1 MGRATA
7 AGVLTGRVSSLP
19 SARTQ
24 RLVLWIAIL
33 ASFVSFLDSS
43 VINVALPAISRDL
56 GGGLTTQQW
65 VVDAYLITLG
75 SLILVAGSLSDLL
88 GRVVVLRA
96 GLIGFGATS
105 VMCALAPTAEVLI
118 LARAL
123 QGVTAAL
130 LVPSSLALITS
141 NFEEAP
147 RAKAIGQWTAGTTV
161 AFIAGPLLGGVLVD
175 SVGWRWV
182 FGINVLPIA
191 VTLYLL
197 GVLRAK
203 DVRVEGVRIDYPG
216 AVLCVLGLAGPVYA
230 LIEQGNYGWGSPLI
244 LMPFVLGL
252 LCLAGF
258 IWREMTAQQP
268 LLPLSLFSVRNFAVG
283 NVATAFVYAALSIG
297 GFIIVLFLQQVAG
310 FPATLAALALLPVS
324 IVNILLAS
332 WFGSLAGRFGPRWF
346 MAFGPAL
353 AGGGYLLMLASEIPV
368 NYWTQLLPGIL
379 LFAVGLSATVAPLTA
394 AILGSVSEQ
403 QAGIG
408 SAVNN
413 AVSRVAGLIGIALVG
428 LVVGVKLD
436 LDGFHRVVTVTAVL
450 LILGGIVS
458 AAGIQNPRKLPAAR
472 ATQKAPQ
479 STRSYRIF
487 RPRR

>member
-1 MGRATA
+1 
-7 AGVLTGRVSSLP
+7 
-19 SARTQ
+19 
-24 RLVLWIAIL
+24 
-33 ASFVSFLDSS
+33 
-43 VINVALPAISRDL
+43 
-56 GGGLTTQQW
+56 
-65 VVDAYLITLG
+65 
-75 SLILVAGSLSDLL
+75 
-88 GRVVVLRA
+88 
-96 GLIGFGATS
+96 
-105 VMCALAPTAEVLI
+105 MCALAPTADWLV

-123 QGVTAAL
+123 QGVAGAL

-141 NFEEAP
+141 NFDEAP

-175 SVGWRWV
+175 SVGWRWI

-197 GVLRAK
+197 AVLRAK
-203 DVRVEGVRIDYPG
+203 DVRKKGVRIDYAG

-244 LMPFVLGL
+244 LVPLTLGI

-258 IWREMTAQQP
+258 IWRERTAHQP

-283 NVATAFVYAALSIG
+283 NVATAFIYAALSIG

-310 FPATLAALALLPVS
+310 FPATMAALALLPVS

-332 WFGSLAGRFGPRWF
+332 WFGALAGRFGPRWF
-346 MAFGPAL
+346 MALGPAL

-368 NYWTQLLPGIL
+368 DYWTQLMPGIL

-394 AILGSVSEQ
+394 AILGSVSEE

-428 LVVGVKLD
+428 LVVGGKLG
-436 LDGFHRVVTVTAVL
+436 LDGFHRMVGVTAVL

-458 AAGIQNPRKLPAAR
+458 AVGIQNPPRRPALRAR
-472 ATQKAPQ
+472 QKVPSQ
-479 STRSYRIF
+479 GTRSYRIF
-487 RPRR
+487 RPHR

>member
-1 MGRATA
+1 
-7 AGVLTGRVSSLP
+7 
-19 SARTQ
+19 
-24 RLVLWIAIL
+24 VLWIAIL
-33 ASFVSFLDSS
+33 ASFVSFLDGS
-43 VINVALPAISRDL
+43 VINVALPAISREL

-75 SLILVAGSLSDLL
+75 SLILVAGSLSDVL
-88 GRVVVLRA
+88 GRVLVLRA

-105 VMCALAPTAEVLI
+105 VMCALAPTADWLV

-123 QGVTAAL
+123 QGVAGAL

-141 NFEEAP
+141 NFDEAP

-175 SVGWRWV
+175 SVGWRWI

-197 GVLRAK
+197 AVLRAK
-203 DVRVEGVRIDYPG
+203 DVRKKGVRIDYAG

-244 LMPFVLGL
+244 LVPLTLGI

-258 IWREMTAQQP
+258 IWRERTAHQP

-283 NVATAFVYAALSIG
+283 NVATAFIYAALSIG

-310 FPATLAALALLPVS
+310 FPATMAALALLPVS

-332 WFGSLAGRFGPRWF
+332 WFGALAGRFGPRWF
-346 MAFGPAL
+346 MALGPAL

-368 NYWTQLLPGIL
+368 DYWTQLMPGIL

-394 AILGSVSEQ
+394 AILGSVSEE

-428 LVVGVKLD
+428 LVVGGKLG
-436 LDGFHRVVTVTAVL
+436 LDGFHRMVGVTAVL

-458 AAGIQNPRKLPAAR
+458 AVGIQNPPRRPALRAR
-472 ATQKAPQ
+472 QKVPSQ
-479 STRSYRIF
+479 GTRSYRIF
-487 RPRR
+487 RPHR

>member
-1 MGRATA
+1 
-7 AGVLTGRVSSLP
+7 VV
-19 SARTQ
+19 RTQ

-43 VINVALPAISRDL
+43 VINVALPAISREL
-56 GGGLTTQQW
+56 RGGITTQQW
-65 VVDAYLITLG
+65 VVDAYLVTLG

-96 GLIGFGATS
+96 GLFGFGATS
-105 VMCALAPTAEVLI
+105 LTCALAPTGEVLI
-118 LARAL
+118 WARAL
-123 QGVTAAL
+123 QGVAAAL

-141 NFEEAP
+141 NFDAAP

-182 FGINVLPIA
+182 FGINILPIA

-203 DVRVEGVRIDYPG
+203 EVRQEGVHIDYPG

-230 LIEQGNYGWGSPLI
+230 LIEQGNYGWRSPLI
-244 LMPFVLGL
+244 LMPFILGI

-258 IWREMTAQQP
+258 IWRERTAHQP

-310 FPATLAALALLPVS
+310 FPATFAALALLPVS
-324 IVNILLAS
+324 IVNIVLAS
-332 WFGSLAGRFGPRWF
+332 WFGSLAGRLGPRWF
-346 MAFGPAL
+346 MALGPVL
-353 AGGGYLLMLASEIPV
+353 AGVGYLLMLASEVPV
-368 NYWTQLLPGIL
+368 NYWTQLMPGIL
-379 LFAVGLSATVAPLTA
+379 FFAVGLSATVAPLTA

-413 AVSRVAGLIGIALVG
+413 AVSRVAGLLGIALVG
-428 LVVGVKLD
+428 LVLGGKLE
-436 LDGFHRVVTVTAVL
+436 LAGFHRVLTVTAVL

-458 AAGIQNPRKLPAAR
+458 AVGIQNPRNRPAGR
-472 ATQKAPQ
+472 TQQKAPPK
-479 STRSYRIF
+479 STPSYPNFRSGR
-487 RPRR
+487 

>member
-1 MGRATA
+1 
-7 AGVLTGRVSSLP
+7 
-19 SARTQ
+19 
-24 RLVLWIAIL
+24 VLWIAIL
-33 ASFVSFLDSS
+33 ASFVSFLDGS
-43 VINVALPAISRDL
+43 VINVALPAISREL

-75 SLILVAGSLSDLL
+75 SLILVAGSLSDVL
-88 GRVVVLRA
+88 GRVLVLRA

-105 VMCALAPTAEVLI
+105 VMCALAPTADWLV

-123 QGVTAAL
+123 QGVAGAL

-141 NFEEAP
+141 NFDEAP

-175 SVGWRWV
+175 SVGWRWI

-197 GVLRAK
+197 AVLRAK
-203 DVRVEGVRIDYPG
+203 DVRKKGVRIDYAG

-244 LMPFVLGL
+244 LMPLTLGI

-258 IWREMTAQQP
+258 IWRERTAHQP

-283 NVATAFVYAALSIG
+283 NVATAFIYAALSIG

-310 FPATLAALALLPVS
+310 FPATMAALALLPVS

-332 WFGSLAGRFGPRWF
+332 WFGALAGRFGPRWF
-346 MAFGPAL
+346 MALGPAL

-368 NYWTQLLPGIL
+368 DYWTELMPGIL

-394 AILGSVSEQ
+394 AILGSVSEE

-428 LVVGVKLD
+428 LVVGGKLG
-436 LDGFHRVVTVTAVL
+436 LDGFHRMVGVTAVL

-458 AAGIQNPRKLPAAR
+458 AVGIQNPPRRPALRAR
-472 ATQKAPQ
+472 QKVPSQ
-479 STRSYRIF
+479 GTRSYRIF
-487 RPRR
+487 RPHR

>member
-1 MGRATA
+1 M
-7 AGVLTGRVSSLP
+7 
-19 SARTQ
+19 
-24 RLVLWIAIL
+24 LWIAIL
-33 ASFVSFLDSS
+33 ASFVSFLDGS
-43 VINVALPAISRDL
+43 VINVALPAISREL

-88 GRVVVLRA
+88 GRVLVLRA

-105 VMCALAPTAEVLI
+105 VMCALAPTADWLV

-123 QGVTAAL
+123 QGVAGAL

-141 NFEEAP
+141 NFDEAP

-175 SVGWRWV
+175 SVGWRWI

-197 GVLRAK
+197 AVLRAK
-203 DVRVEGVRIDYPG
+203 DVRKKGVRIDYAG

-244 LMPFVLGL
+244 LMPLTLGI

-258 IWREMTAQQP
+258 IWRERTAHQP

-283 NVATAFVYAALSIG
+283 NVATAFIYAALSIG
-297 GFIIVLFLQQVAG
+297 GFFIVLFLQQVAG
-310 FPATLAALALLPVS
+310 FPATMAALALLPVS

-332 WFGSLAGRFGPRWF
+332 WFGALAGRFGPRWF
-346 MAFGPAL
+346 MALGPAL

-368 NYWTQLLPGIL
+368 DYWTQLMPGIL

-394 AILGSVSEQ
+394 AILGSVSEE

-428 LVVGVKLD
+428 LVVGGKLG
-436 LDGFHRVVTVTAVL
+436 LDGFHRMVGVTAVL

-458 AAGIQNPRKLPAAR
+458 AVGIQNPPRRPALRAR
-472 ATQKAPQ
+472 QKVPSQ
-479 STRSYRIF
+479 GTRSYRIF
-487 RPRR
+487 RPHR

>member
-1 MGRATA
+1 M
-7 AGVLTGRVSSLP
+7 
-19 SARTQ
+19 
-24 RLVLWIAIL
+24 LWIAIL
-33 ASFVSFLDSS
+33 ASFVSFLDGS
-43 VINVALPAISRDL
+43 VINVALPAISREL

-88 GRVVVLRA
+88 GRVVILRA

-105 VMCALAPTAEVLI
+105 VMCALAPTADWLV

-123 QGVTAAL
+123 QGVAGAL

-141 NFEEAP
+141 NFDEAP

-175 SVGWRWV
+175 SVGWRWI

-197 GVLRAK
+197 AVLRAK
-203 DVRVEGVRIDYPG
+203 DVRKKGVRIDYAG

-244 LMPFVLGL
+244 LMPLTLGI

-258 IWREMTAQQP
+258 IWRERTAHQP

-283 NVATAFVYAALSIG
+283 NVATAFIYAALSIG

-310 FPATLAALALLPVS
+310 FPATMAALALLPVS

-332 WFGSLAGRFGPRWF
+332 WFGALAGRFGPRWF
-346 MAFGPAL
+346 MALGPAL

-368 NYWTQLLPGIL
+368 DYWTQLMPGIL

-394 AILGSVSEQ
+394 AILGSVSEE

-428 LVVGVKLD
+428 LVVGGKLG
-436 LDGFHRVVTVTAVL
+436 LDGFHRMVGVTAVL

-458 AAGIQNPRKLPAAR
+458 AVGIQNPPRRPALRAR
-472 ATQKAPQ
+472 QKVPSQ
-479 STRSYRIF
+479 GTRSYRIF
-487 RPRR
+487 RPHR

>member
-1 MGRATA
+1 
-7 AGVLTGRVSSLP
+7 V
-19 SARTQ
+19 ARTQ

-43 VINVALPAISRDL
+43 VINVALPAISREL

-75 SLILVAGSLSDLL
+75 SLILVAGSLSDVL
-88 GRVVVLRA
+88 GRVMVLRA

-123 QGVTAAL
+123 QGVTGAL

-141 NFEEAP
+141 NFDEAP

-197 GVLRAK
+197 AVLRAK
-203 DVRVEGVRIDYPG
+203 DVREAGVRIDYPG
-216 AVLCVLGLAGPVYA
+216 AVLCALGLAGPVYA
-230 LIEQGNYGWGSPLI
+230 LIEQANYGWGSPLI
-244 LMPFVLGL
+244 MAPFVLGI

-258 IWREMTAQQP
+258 IWREMTARQP
-268 LLPLSLFSVRNFAVG
+268 LLPLGLFAVRNFAVG

-297 GFIIVLFLQQVAG
+297 GLIIVLFLQQVAG
-310 FPATLAALALLPVS
+310 YPATLAALALLPVS
-324 IVNILLAS
+324 LVSILLAS

-346 MAFGPAL
+346 MALGPAL
-353 AGGGYLLMLASEIPV
+353 AGVGYLLMLTSEVPV
-368 NYWTQLLPGIL
+368 NYWTQLMPGIL

-413 AVSRVAGLIGIALVG
+413 AVSRVAGLIGVALLG
-428 LVVGVKLD
+428 LVVGAELD
-436 LDGFHRVVTVTAVL
+436 LAGFHRVLTVTAVL
-450 LILGGIVS
+450 FILGGLVS
-458 AAGIQNPRKLPAAR
+458 AVGIQNPRN
-472 ATQKAPQ
+472 
-479 STRSYRIF
+479 
-487 RPRR
+487 RPVVRTLQR

>member
-1 MGRATA
+1 
-7 AGVLTGRVSSLP
+7 
-19 SARTQ
+19 
-24 RLVLWIAIL
+24 VLWIAIL

-43 VINVALPAISRDL
+43 VINVALPAISREL

-105 VMCALAPTAEVLI
+105 VMCALAPTAEVLV

-123 QGVTAAL
+123 QGVAGAL

-141 NFEEAP
+141 NFDEAP

-203 DVRVEGVRIDYPG
+203 DVRKEGVSIDYPG

-244 LMPFVLGL
+244 MMPFVLGI

-258 IWREMTAQQP
+258 IWREKTAQQP

-310 FPATLAALALLPVS
+310 YPATLAALALLPVS

-346 MAFGPAL
+346 MAGGPAL
-353 AGGGYLLMLASEIPV
+353 AGVGYLLMLASEIPV
-368 NYWTQLLPGIL
+368 NYWTQLMPGIL
-379 LFAVGLSATVAPLTA
+379 LFALGLSATVAPLTA

-428 LVVGVKLD
+428 LLVGGKLA
-436 LDGFHRVVTVTAVL
+436 LDGFHRVVAVTAVL

-458 AAGIQNPRKLPAAR
+458 AVGIKNPPKGSAVRTR
-472 ATQKAPQ
+472 QKAP
-479 STRSYRIF
+479 SGVGARLPS
-487 RPRR
+487 RRRRG

>member
-1 MGRATA
+1 M
-7 AGVLTGRVSSLP
+7 V
-19 SARTQ
+19 RTQ

-43 VINVALPAISRDL
+43 VINVALPAISREL
-56 GGGLTTQQW
+56 RGGITTQQW
-65 VVDAYLITLG
+65 VVDAYLVTLG

-96 GLIGFGATS
+96 GLFGFGATS
-105 VMCALAPTAEVLI
+105 LTCALAPTGEVLI
-118 LARAL
+118 WARAL
-123 QGVTAAL
+123 QGVAAAL

-141 NFEEAP
+141 NFDAAP

-182 FGINVLPIA
+182 FGINILPIA

-203 DVRVEGVRIDYPG
+203 EVRQEGVHIDYPG

-230 LIEQGNYGWGSPLI
+230 LIEQGNYGWRSPLI
-244 LMPFVLGL
+244 LMPFILGI

-258 IWREMTAQQP
+258 IWRERTAHQP

-310 FPATLAALALLPVS
+310 FPATFAALALLPVS
-324 IVNILLAS
+324 IVNIVLAS
-332 WFGSLAGRFGPRWF
+332 WFGSLAGRLGPRWF
-346 MAFGPAL
+346 MALGPVL
-353 AGGGYLLMLASEIPV
+353 AGVGYLLMLASEVPV
-368 NYWTQLLPGIL
+368 NYWTQLMPGIL
-379 LFAVGLSATVAPLTA
+379 FFAVGLSATVAPLTA

-413 AVSRVAGLIGIALVG
+413 AVSRVAGLLGIALVG
-428 LVVGVKLD
+428 LVLGGKLE
-436 LDGFHRVVTVTAVL
+436 LAGFHRVLTVTAVL

-458 AAGIQNPRKLPAAR
+458 AVGIQNPRNRPAGR
-472 ATQKAPQ
+472 TQQKAPPK
-479 STRSYRIF
+479 STPSYPNFRSGR
-487 RPRR
+487 

>member
-1 MGRATA
+1 M
-7 AGVLTGRVSSLP
+7 
-19 SARTQ
+19 
-24 RLVLWIAIL
+24 LWIAIL
-33 ASFVSFLDSS
+33 ASFVSFLDGS
-43 VINVALPAISRDL
+43 VINVALPAISREL

-75 SLILVAGSLSDLL
+75 SLILVAGSLSDVL
-88 GRVVVLRA
+88 GRVLVLRA

-105 VMCALAPTAEVLI
+105 VMCALAPTADWLV

-123 QGVTAAL
+123 QGVAGAL

-141 NFEEAP
+141 NFDETP

-175 SVGWRWV
+175 SVGWRWI

-191 VTLYLL
+191 VTLHLL
-197 GVLRAK
+197 AVLRAK
-203 DVRVEGVRIDYPG
+203 DVRKKGVRIDYAG

-244 LMPFVLGL
+244 LMPLTLGI

-258 IWREMTAQQP
+258 IWRERTAHQP

-283 NVATAFVYAALSIG
+283 NVATAFIYAALSIG

-310 FPATLAALALLPVS
+310 FPATMAALALLPVS

-332 WFGSLAGRFGPRWF
+332 WFGALAGRFGPRWF
-346 MAFGPAL
+346 MALGPAL

-368 NYWTQLLPGIL
+368 DYWTELMPGIL

-394 AILGSVSEQ
+394 AILGSVSEE

-428 LVVGVKLD
+428 LVVGGKLG
-436 LDGFHRVVTVTAVL
+436 LDGFHRMVGVTAVL

-458 AAGIQNPRKLPAAR
+458 AVGIQNPPKRPALRAR
-472 ATQKAPQ
+472 QKVPSQ
-479 STRSYRIF
+479 GTRSYRIF
-487 RPRR
+487 RPHR

>member
-1 MGRATA
+1 
-7 AGVLTGRVSSLP
+7 
-19 SARTQ
+19 
-24 RLVLWIAIL
+24 VLWIAIL
-33 ASFVSFLDSS
+33 ASFVSFLDGS
-43 VINVALPAISRDL
+43 VINVALPAISREL

-75 SLILVAGSLSDLL
+75 SLILVAGSLSDVL
-88 GRVVVLRA
+88 GRVLVLRA

-105 VMCALAPTAEVLI
+105 VMCALAPTADWLV

-123 QGVTAAL
+123 QGVAGAL

-141 NFEEAP
+141 NFDEAP

-175 SVGWRWV
+175 SVGWRWI

-197 GVLRAK
+197 AVLRAK
-203 DVRVEGVRIDYPG
+203 DVRKKGVRIDYAG

-244 LMPFVLGL
+244 LMPLTLGI

-258 IWREMTAQQP
+258 IWRERTAHQP

-283 NVATAFVYAALSIG
+283 NVATAFIYAALSIG

-310 FPATLAALALLPVS
+310 FPATMAALALLPVS

-332 WFGSLAGRFGPRWF
+332 WFGALAGRFGPRWF
-346 MAFGPAL
+346 MALGPAL

-368 NYWTQLLPGIL
+368 DYWTQLMPGIL

-394 AILGSVSEQ
+394 AILGSVSEE

-428 LVVGVKLD
+428 LVVGGKLG
-436 LDGFHRVVTVTAVL
+436 LDGFHRMVGVTAVL

-458 AAGIQNPRKLPAAR
+458 AVGIQNPPRRPALRAR
-472 ATQKAPQ
+472 QKVPSQ
-479 STRSYRIF
+479 GTRSYRIF
-487 RPRR
+487 RPHR